1 MDLEKLGFVRLKR
14 KPTITVNPKLGIIVF
29 NDIVLPSN
37 HCSVFYKQK
46 ENQID
51 LAFNFNENDY
61 EIKDFEIKEKNISK
75 LFSEIVTTSEIEW
88 FNNNILIAKFK
99 IGTEKSKGIKV
110 QRRIVLTESEM
121 ELLNEFT
128 EYLLKERELKESTAK
143 NIYRLYARKAIKMIN
158 ENVTKDEIKEL
169 VNREFPNIRSKTM
182 KNTICSVFH
191 QFAVFLTIKF
201 FKVNQTLLEIYIEQ
215 KYKKLIDPLDVINYV
230 NESNCTVGELRQ
242 FDNSLAKIAVEF
254 YDKVKDGTIY
264 DEINIDT
271 KQFDTFKVIEKTFRD

>member
-29 NDIVLPSN
+29 NDIDLPSN
-37 HCSVFYKQK
+37 HCSVFYKQE

-75 LFSEIVTTSEIEW
+75 LFSEIVSTSEIEW

-99 IGTEKSKGIKV
+99 IGTEKSKGIKA
-110 QRRIVLTESEM
+110 QRRIVLTKSEM

-128 EYLLKERELKESTAK
+128 EYLLKEKELKELSVKGTYK
-143 NIYRLYARKAIKMIN
+143 VYGKKAVKMIN
-158 ENVTKDEIKEL
+158 ENMTMDEIKEL
-169 VNREFPNIRSKTM
+169 VNREFSNIRSISSKA
-182 KNTICSVFH
+182 KICSVFH
-191 QFAVFLTIKF
+191 QFAVFLTSKF

-215 KYKKLIDPLDVINYV
+215 KYKKLVNPLDVINYV
-230 NESNCTVGELRQ
+230 NESNCTLGELRQ